1 MEKISNKAAWIS
13 AICAVV
19 KKDLFGLCKS
29 ELPEYAQPS
38 DFVFV
43 EGLPLTPIGKVDYRK
58 LEELA
63 AELD

>member
-1 MEKISNKAAWIS
+1 MQTVKKELIS
-13 AICAVV
+13 A
-19 KKDLFGLCKS
+19 CKTA
-29 ELPEYAQPS
+29 LPEYAQPS

-43 EGLPLTPIGKVDYRK
+43 EELPLTPIGKVDYRK